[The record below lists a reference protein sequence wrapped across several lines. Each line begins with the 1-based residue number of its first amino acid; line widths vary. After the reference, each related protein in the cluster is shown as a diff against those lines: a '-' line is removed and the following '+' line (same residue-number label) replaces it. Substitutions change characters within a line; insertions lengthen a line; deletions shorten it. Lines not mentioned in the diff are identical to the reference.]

1 MGATARI
8 AISLPEPL
16 LQRVDELASKL
27 NETRSAFI
35 RRSLERTI
43 EEYDFEETVRRA
55 REIYAEIDEE
65 ERKLGEAFLSIAVE
79 TLPERDWEGQ
89 S

>member
-1 MGATARI
+1 MGTTAKI
-8 AISLPEPL
+8 AISLPQPL
-16 LQRVDELASKL
+16 LQRVDELARKL

-43 EEYDFEETVRRA
+43 EEHDFEETVRRA

-65 ERKLGEAFLSIAVE
+65 ERELHEAFFSIAVE
-79 TLPERDWEGQ
+79 TLPERDWED
-89 S
+89 